1 MSKYAVGF
9 ISYHDNVLTVD
20 VVEAESWKQA
30 LAKHTDDPEMETYLP
45 EDMEEAKGVAFDM
58 DCMFDVKE
66 IFQ

>member
-9 ISYHDNVLTVD
+9 ISYHDNILTVD
-20 VVEAESWKQA
+20 VVEAENWKQA

-45 EDMEEAKGVAFDM
+45 DDVGEAKNMMFDM